1 MTLTPAQAVDAAIVF
16 RTWRGSRP
24 GGAAGVRARADIQ
37 RAATAVPPSERGAA
51 EARRLMAVSIA
62 DMPADPDDVSL
73 LLDVIGFRH
82 GLTTRADCW
91 RRIGINPERGRAL
104 LTRNKTA
111 LDWPIWRALVAEA
124 LG

>member
-1 MTLTPAQAVDAAIVF
+1 
-16 RTWRGSRP
+16 
-24 GGAAGVRARADIQ
+24 
-37 RAATAVPPSERGAA
+37 
-51 EARRLMAVSIA
+51 MAVSIA

-124 LG
+124 LE